1 MTENGRWQTGDRR
14 QETEVSPEWSRRDR
28 RQMTEVT
35 AASVSKRVL
44 IKLSDHQ
51 EIRVQYF
58 RESEDR

>member
-1 MTENGRWQTGDRR
+1 MANRR
-14 QETEVSPEWSRRDR
+14 QKTEVSPERSRRDR